1 MPILKEL
8 RVKVGEGTSMDDFIA
23 ELKEELGEAHMEEL
37 GLSWIWKDVERM
49 SGLFQCR
56 TDLSTLVPV
65 FLPLGKGGAWG
76 KYFA

>member
-1 MPILKEL
+1 
-8 RVKVGEGTSMDDFIA
+8 MDDFIE

-56 TDLSTLVPV
+56 TDLSLVPV